1 MNTFLLSALCLLGAW
16 ATLTGGVIVKVSS
29 LSPPFS
35 RLLSTYRV
43 QGLSSDKATPPWGL
57 RVRYV

>member
-29 LSPPFS
+29 LSPPLP
-35 RLLSTYRV
+35 RLLPTSRV

-57 RVRYV
+57 RVGYV